1 MAQFE
6 QSSAQPDVI
15 PAARKAYSRSLL
27 NIALFFLISLVI
39 IQVARQLF
47 PDEISSATMYL
58 LNYIPMYLIAFPVY
72 LLLSKPIPTAAPEQK
87 RMSVGSIL
95 LAFLCCQCIT
105 ISGNLIGVIIN
116 AFLSV
121 LVGVNTNSTFL
132 TDGVF
137 GDSGLLFICIA
148 VIFAPI
154 VEEMIFRKVLIDRI
168 RKYGDTAA
176 ILMSG
181 MMFGLFHGN
190 LSQFFYAAGLGMLF
204 AFIYIRTGK
213 IRHTITLHMMVN
225 FWGSAMP
232 LLMLRNVDFNE
243 LVDMLSGG
251 DYSALTA
258 MLTDLIPFFIY
269 VILNYTLALAGLII
283 LLLNRRRMV
292 VNPPLEPIPK
302 GKRLHTACLNVGFFA
317 LLAACLYEFV
327 QQFLA
332 VVLA

>member
-1 MAQFE
+1 ME
-6 QSSAQPDVI
+6 QTEQKSVQQNVVPT
-15 PAARKAYSRSLL
+15 ARKAYSRSLL

-39 IQVARQLF
+39 IQVARQFF
-47 PDEISSATMYL
+47 PEEISSAALYL
-58 LNYIPMYLIAFPVY
+58 LNYIPMYLIAFPIY
-72 LLLSKPIPTAAPEQK
+72 LLLSKRIPATVPEQK
-87 RMSVGSIL
+87 PMSVGSIL
-95 LAFLCCQCIT
+95 LAFLCCQCIA
-105 ISGNLIGVIIN
+105 IAGNLIGVIVN
-116 AFLSV
+116 TFLT
-121 LVGVNTNSTFL
+121 LLLGVSTNSTFL

-168 RKYGDTAA
+168 RKYGNGAA

-243 LVDMLSGG
+243 LVDTLTGG
-251 DYSALTA
+251 DFSALTA
-258 MLTDLIPFFIY
+258 MVSDLIPFFIY

-283 LLLNRRRMV
+283 LILNRKRMTV
-292 VNPPLEPIPK
+292 EPPIEPIPK
-302 GKRLHTACLNVGFFA
+302 GKRLSAACLNIGFFA
-317 LLAACLYEFV
+317 LLAACIYEFV
-327 QQFLA
+327 IQFLA
-332 VVLA
+332 IIAA